1 MMVTMTFML
10 MIPAMIKM
18 MVMMM
23 MMMVQKPNMNS
34 DYDHVTL

>member
-23 MMMVQKPNMNS
+23 MVQKPNMNS

>member
-23 MMMVQKPNMNS
+23 MMVQKPNMNS